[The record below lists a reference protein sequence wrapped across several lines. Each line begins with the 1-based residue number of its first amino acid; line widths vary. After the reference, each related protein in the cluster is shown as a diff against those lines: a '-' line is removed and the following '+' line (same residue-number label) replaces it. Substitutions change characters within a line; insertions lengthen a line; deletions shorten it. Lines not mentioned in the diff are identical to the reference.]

1 MQDPVLEGVLGA
13 LVQRELHRLRHRHTF
28 TAHRQC
34 VGDYDHP
41 RRSCPALFPGHR
53 ILHQLGER
61 RGAEPLGAPHLGS
74 QSTLADDDRVGGQVA
89 EVRLEAAEHLVAHR
103 LPVFGSVEV
112 LQVEPGFER
121 IVLGVQQRRQM
132 AEGPSHDHAGQGE
145 ELSAVLAEVEVAG
158 LVDVQVH
165 RAARRF

>member
-1 MQDPVLEGVLGA
+1 M
-13 LVQRELHRLRHRHTF
+13 RF
-28 TAHRQC
+28 
-34 VGDYDHP
+34 
-41 RRSCPALFPGHR
+41 
-53 ILHQLGER
+53 
-61 RGAEPLGAPHLGS
+61 
-74 QSTLADDDRVGGQVA
+74 
-89 EVRLEAAEHLVAHR
+89 EAAEHLVAHH

-132 AEGPSHDHAGQGE
+132 AEGPPHDDARQGE

-165 RAARRF
+165 RVARRF